1 MFCPECGH
9 PLESESIRFCPNC
22 GSRIIPPATV
32 EPVENPSLSASES
45 IVAPTAEQA
54 PEPVEAPEN
63 PPLNASQDDA
73 EPAAT
78 AEPVETPEN
87 PPLNASQGDA
97 EPAAMAEPVEAHENP
112 PLNASQD
119 DAEPATTAEPVKLP
133 KAQSK
138 LSTAALI
145 LGTGAFVFAVL
156 TLIGRML
163 ALNLRVLGAI
173 ATATF
178 FLAPL
183 ACCFG
188 AAGIIAR
195 IRRAKLGLPSAIAGL
210 LLGLV
215 SGAGAAYLLLA
226 RVLGL

>member
-32 EPVENPSLSASES
+32 EPAENPSLSASES
-45 IVAPTAEQA
+45 IVAPTAEQ
-54 PEPVEAPEN
+54 
-63 PPLNASQDDA
+63 
-73 EPAAT
+73 T
-78 AEPVETPEN
+78 AEPVEAPEN

-97 EPAAMAEPVEAHENP
+97 EPAAEQAPEPVEARENP
-112 PLNASQD
+112 PLNASQG
-119 DAEPATTAEPVKLP
+119 DAAPVVEQTAEPVKLP

-163 ALNLRVLGAI
+163 ALDLRVLGAI

-188 AAGIIAR
+188 AAGIIVR

-210 LLGLV
+210 LLGLA
-215 SGAGAAYLLLA
+215 SGIGAAYLLLA

>member
-9 PLESESIRFCPNC
+9 PLERESIRFCPNC

-32 EPVENPSLSASES
+32 EPVENPSLSASEGDA
-45 IVAPTAEQA
+45 APAAEQA
-54 PEPVEAPEN
+54 P
-63 PPLNASQDDA
+63 
-73 EPAAT
+73 
-78 AEPVETPEN
+78 EPVETPEN
-87 PPLNASQGDA
+87 PPLNASQDDA
-97 EPAAMAEPVEAHENP
+97 APAAE
-112 PLNASQD
+112 Q
-119 DAEPATTAEPVKLP
+119 TAEPVKLP

-163 ALNLRVLGAI
+163 ALDLRVLGAV

-188 AAGIIAR
+188 LAGIIVR
-195 IRRAKLGLPSAIAGL
+195 IRRTAYGLPSAIAGL

>member
-9 PLESESIRFCPNC
+9 PLERESIRFCPNC

-32 EPVENPSLSASES
+32 EAR
-45 IVAPTAEQA
+45 
-54 PEPVEAPEN
+54 
-63 PPLNASQDDA
+63 
-73 EPAAT
+73 
-78 AEPVETPEN
+78 EN

-97 EPAAMAEPVEAHENP
+97 EPAAEQTAEPVEAPENP
-112 PLNASQD
+112 PLNASQG
-119 DAEPATTAEPVKLP
+119 DAAPAATAEPVKLP

-145 LGTGAFVFAVL
+145 LGTGAFVFAML

-188 AAGIIAR
+188 LAGIIVR
-195 IRRAKLGLPSAIAGL
+195 IRRPAVGLPSAIAGL

-215 SGAGAAYLLLA
+215 SGTGAAYLLLA
-226 RVLGL
+226 RMLGL

>member
-32 EPVENPSLSASES
+32 EAR
-45 IVAPTAEQA
+45 
-54 PEPVEAPEN
+54 EN
-63 PPLNASQDDA
+63 PPLSASQGDA
-73 EPAAT
+73 APAAEQT
-78 AEPVETPEN
+78 AEPIEAPEN

-97 EPAAMAEPVEAHENP
+97 EPAATAEPVKARENP
-112 PLNASQD
+112 PLNASQG
-119 DAEPATTAEPVKLP
+119 DAAPAATAEPVKLP

-178 FLAPL
+178 FFAPL

-188 AAGIIAR
+188 LAGIIVR
-195 IRRAKLGLPSAIAGL
+195 IRRTAYGLPSAIAGL

>member
-9 PLESESIRFCPNC
+9 PLERESIRFCPNC

-32 EPVENPSLSASES
+32 EPVENPSLSASEGDA
-45 IVAPTAEQA
+45 APAAEQTAEPA
-54 PEPVEAPEN
+54 EAPEN

-73 EPAAT
+73 EPSA
-78 AEPVETPEN
+78 
-87 PPLNASQGDA
+87 
-97 EPAAMAEPVEAHENP
+97 
-112 PLNASQD
+112 
-119 DAEPATTAEPVKLP
+119 TAEPVKLP

-178 FLAPL
+178 FFAPL

-188 AAGIIAR
+188 LAGIIVR
-195 IRRAKLGLPSAIAGL
+195 IRRTAYGLPSAIAGL

>member
-9 PLESESIRFCPNC
+9 PLENESIRFCPNC

-32 EPVENPSLSASES
+32 EPVENPPLNASQDDAEP
-45 IVAPTAEQA
+45 AAEQTA
-54 PEPVEAPEN
+54 EPVEAPEN
-63 PPLNASQDDA
+63 PPLNASQGDA
-73 EPAAT
+73 APAA
-78 AEPVETPEN
+78 
-87 PPLNASQGDA
+87 
-97 EPAAMAEPVEAHENP
+97 
-112 PLNASQD
+112 
-119 DAEPATTAEPVKLP
+119 TAEPVKLP

-145 LGTGAFVFAVL
+145 LGTGAFVFAML

-188 AAGIIAR
+188 AAGIIVR

-210 LLGLV
+210 LLGLA
-215 SGAGAAYLLLA
+215 SGTGAAYLLLG
-226 RVLGL
+226 RMLRF

>member
-54 PEPVEAPEN
+54 PEPVETREN

-73 EPAAT
+73 EPAA
-78 AEPVETPEN
+78 
-87 PPLNASQGDA
+87 
-97 EPAAMAEPVEAHENP
+97 
-112 PLNASQD
+112 
-119 DAEPATTAEPVKLP
+119 TAEPVKLP

-163 ALNLRVLGAI
+163 ALNLRVLGAV

-178 FLAPL
+178 FFAPL

-188 AAGIIAR
+188 LAGIIVR
-195 IRRAKLGLPSAIAGL
+195 IRRTAYGLPSAIAGL

-226 RVLGL
+226 RMLGL